1 MRCPSCGTQNIDM
14 AVYCSNCGRP
24 LVSAQQPY
32 QPQYGQANYPPPPP
46 PDANQNPQMI
56 GAPPLVCTPGIGNPA
71 QVDKKTCPECNKK
84 LYSGWIPTRTCVL
97 CGTAFHSKCYSNGSL
112 SVSSK
117 SAISL
122 FPNKRKDIINVE
134 RSHKYAHTYTPGRV
148 RSMSDDEVIKDTTQ
162 EFCKFCAPKT
172 REMAPKVGRD
182 LEKAARYEDAG
193 DLFEEFGLF
202 EEAGVARKKAGK
214 QVVTNITI
222 DINQLLEKMKSGGM
236 VSAYKCPNCGA
247 SIKISGETTTTQLSK
262 CEFCGTVL
270 RTDDLVRFIQDILG

>member
-1 MRCPSCGTQNIDM
+1 
-14 AVYCSNCGRP
+14 
-24 LVSAQQPY
+24 
-32 QPQYGQANYPPPPP
+32 
-46 PDANQNPQMI
+46 MI
-56 GAPPLVCTPGIGNPA
+56 GPVPPAYAPGNA
-71 QVDKKTCPECNKK
+71 DSYAVDKKVCPECNKK

-97 CGTAFHSKCYSNGSL
+97 CGTTFHSKCYSNGSL

-122 FPNKRKDIINVE
+122 YPNKRKDIVNIE
-134 RSHKYAHTYTPGRV
+134 RSHKYAHSYTPGRV
-148 RSMSDDEVIKDTTQ
+148 RSMSDDEVIKDTAQ
-162 EFCKFCAPKT
+162 EFCRFCAPKA

-236 VSAYKCPNCGA
+236 VSVYKCPNCGA